1 MMSGAALP
9 PLRAPRWLW
18 QMPRIALVL
27 SLLATAT
34 LLWWLYRND
43 VEDQRTALIGDV
55 LWVEQNLRF
64 QMDRNLE
71 QLLSIGSDLVGG
83 EISDND
89 FERRANHILR
99 SGQGLI
105 AILLLDE
112 RGATRIGV
120 PPSTAADSG
129 PPSSGDVFS
138 LAQKIGQ
145 PQYGPYYGADG
156 ADGRFAVFVPLSRHG
171 RSAGAV
177 VGVYS
182 LRSLL
187 NEFVPWWLAQKS
199 RLSIVDDS
207 GNVLASKSNVSAGK
221 ATVSHQV
228 ALDPP
233 GRGLSLQAL
242 AYRGETRL
250 LPALLV
256 LTIVTLSAT
265 IVLSLWALRR
275 HVQRRYQAE
284 SALRGEHAF
293 RQAMEDSLL
302 TGLRARDLAGT
313 ITYVNPAFCRMV
325 GWSAGELIGL
335 KPPMP
340 YWPPEEEERIRR
352 IHDGVLAGKQPR
364 EGIEVRLM
372 RHNGER
378 FDALIYEAPLIDAA
392 GNHSGWMASVVDVT
406 GSKRA
411 EEMARQ
417 QQEKLQ
423 FTSRLVT
430 MGELASTLAHELN
443 QPLSAIA
450 SYNAGCL
457 NRLEADDFSREEM
470 IQVLRKL
477 AVQAQRA
484 GQIIRRI
491 HAFVRRSEPNLVSC
505 NINDV
510 VEDALGLIEADVRK
524 RGVLIDKRLAPN
536 VGEVMVDPVMIE
548 QAILNLIRN
557 GIDAMGGAAMDRR
570 ALLVATSGGAGGVIV
585 SVADRGI
592 GIAAG
597 VAAKLYAPFFTTKE
611 DGMGMG
617 LNICRSIVELHK
629 GHLWFEPRPG
639 GGTVFCFSLPAAP

>member
-1 MMSGAALP
+1 MTDTASP
-9 PLRAPRWLW
+9 PLRPPRWLW
-18 QMPRIALVL
+18 LMPRIALFL

-43 VEDQRTALIGDV
+43 MEEQRDALIGDV
-55 LWVEQNLRF
+55 LWVEQNMRF
-64 QMDRNLE
+64 QMNRNLE
-71 QLLSIGSDLVGG
+71 QLQAVGSGVVAH
-83 EISDND
+83 EISDDD
-89 FERRANHILR
+89 FELRAQHILR
-99 SGQGLI
+99 NGQGLI

-112 RGATRIGV
+112 QGHPRLAV
-120 PPSTAADSG
+120 PPGPTAGASPQVSADT
-129 PPSSGDVFS
+129 FRM
-138 LAQKIGQ
+138 AQKIGQ
-145 PQYGPYYGADG
+145 PQYSPYFPAEGAG
-156 ADGRFAVFVPLSRHG
+156 GRFEVHVPLSKRN
-171 RSAGAV
+171 RFAGAV
-177 VGVYS
+177 VGVYA
-182 LRSLL
+182 LRNLL
-187 NEFVPWWLAQKS
+187 NEFVPWWLAQKCRVS
-199 RLSIVDDS
+199 LIDDNGS
-207 GNVLASKSNVSAGK
+207 VLASKSNVTTGDAF
-221 ATVSHQV
+221 VSHQV
-228 ALDPP
+228 PLDPP
-233 GRGLSLQAL
+233 GQGLSLQAL

-256 LTIVTLSAT
+256 VTIVALSAA

-325 GWSAGELIGL
+325 GWSKEELIGL

-340 YWPPEEEERIRR
+340 YWPPEEVERIRQ

-364 EGIEVRLM
+364 EGIEVTLM
-372 RHNGER
+372 RKNGER
-378 FDALIYEAPLIDAA
+378 FDALIYEAPLINAA
-392 GNHSGWMASVVDVT
+392 GQHSGWMASVVDVT

-411 EEMARQ
+411 EELARQ

-457 NRLEADDFSREEM
+457 NKLEADEFTREEM

-477 AVQAQRA
+477 GLQAQRA

-505 NINDV
+505 NINEV
-510 VEDALGLIEADVRK
+510 MEDALGLIEADVRK
-524 RGVLIDKRLAPN
+524 RGVQIEKELAS
-536 VGEVMVDPVMIE
+536 GMREVMADRVMIE

-557 GIDAMGGAAMDRR
+557 GIDAMGQAPLDQRT
-570 ALLVATSGGAGGVIV
+570 LLIGTNGDSTGV
-585 SVADRGI
+585 SVSIADRGI
-592 GIAAG
+592 GIAAE
-597 VAAKLYAPFFTTKE
+597 VADKLYAPFFTTKE

-617 LNICRSIVELHK
+617 LNICRSIIELHK
-629 GHLWFEPRPG
+629 GHLWFETRQG
-639 GGTVFCFSLPAAP
+639 GGTVFRFSLPAAQ